1 MRRTDWKLELQNSV
15 ANMSDEEKEWIIKTL
30 SRIKRTKYLEY
41 LIDTFQVG
49 PELANRIRKYYA
61 IPTKHVSAK

>member
-1 MRRTDWKLELQNSV
+1 MKPDWKEALKSSV
-15 ANMSDEEKEWIIKTL
+15 AHMSDQEKEHVIKTL

-49 PELANRIRKYYA
+49 PETANRIRTYYQ
-61 IPTKHVSAK
+61 IPKH